1 MESVDVAVIGAGLA
15 GLTCAQQL
23 RQAGYQVIV
32 LEKSRGL
39 GGRAATR
46 RLLDTCADHG
56 LRYLDEQGNRSQ
68 EFIDRLLSAGVIT
81 RWTEV
86 AHTLSTSGQ
95 IRADAAPSPRYIAPA
110 GMSAIAKELAIDLDV
125 RRNQRVGSI
134 FPTRQGWKFTIE
146 ADQTIAA
153 PVVARS
159 LVVAIPA
166 PQALALLEPIADSE
180 AFVDFEELEELKE
193 MQLKLRSV
201 QFDPCITAI
210 AVYPAARLADLQA
223 VVWKALTL
231 ERDPILKWIGLDSS
245 KRPNAT
251 QPVLV
256 LHSTAAFAGQ
266 VFDAPDL
273 RAIGQ
278 QMLDRAAQRLMPWF
292 NAAELLQVHRWR
304 YAFVRQF
311 LTESCLI
318 SRVPLPIV
326 CCGEWCGGQQV
337 ETALASGAA
346 AAVQIETMLNK
357 N

>member
-1 MESVDVAVIGAGLA
+1 M
-15 GLTCAQQL
+15 
-23 RQAGYQVIV
+23 
-32 LEKSRGL
+32 
-39 GGRAATR
+39 
-46 RLLDTCADHG
+46 
-56 LRYLDEQGNRSQ
+56 
-68 EFIDRLLSAGVIT
+68 
-81 RWTEV
+81 
-86 AHTLSTSGQ
+86 ST
-95 IRADAAPSPRYIAPA
+95 
-110 GMSAIAKELAIDLDV
+110 IAKELAIDLDV

-180 AFVDFEELEELKE
+180 AFADFEELEELKE

-231 ERDPILKWIGLDSS
+231 ESDPILKWIGLDSS

-256 LHSTAAFAGQ
+256 LHSTAAFAEQ

-278 QMLDRAAQRLMPWF
+278 QILDRAAQQLMPWF
-292 NAAELLQVHRWR
+292 NAAELLQVQRWR